1 MSRIAALL
9 CVILLLTSS
18 GCNSSSP
25 EATRTEVQQLVR
37 DYVDANNKPDVTAMM
52 ELVSRTD
59 GVSMAINGNVAR
71 GWDAI
76 RTFNDGATAASSGS
90 FQMALGSIDVRP
102 LGGSAALVVAPVTL
116 TIGGANGDES
126 LQRTGALSMVLEK
139 ADKGWKIVHQ
149 HMSLEPEQVEG
160 D

>member
-1 MSRIAALL
+1 MPRVFAILCATLL
-9 CVILLLTSS
+9 FACC
-18 GCNSSSP
+18 GCNNSSP

-37 DYVDANNKPDVTAMM
+37 DYVDASNKPDVTAMM

-59 GVSMAINGNVAR
+59 GVSMAINGSVAR

-76 RTFNDGATAASSGS
+76 RTYNDGATAAASGS

-102 LGGSAALVVAPVTL
+102 LGGTAAIVVAPVTL
-116 TIGGANGDES
+116 TIGGANQDES
-126 LQRTGALSMVLEK
+126 VQRTGALSMVLEK
-139 ADKGWKIVHQ
+139 GDKGWKIVHQ